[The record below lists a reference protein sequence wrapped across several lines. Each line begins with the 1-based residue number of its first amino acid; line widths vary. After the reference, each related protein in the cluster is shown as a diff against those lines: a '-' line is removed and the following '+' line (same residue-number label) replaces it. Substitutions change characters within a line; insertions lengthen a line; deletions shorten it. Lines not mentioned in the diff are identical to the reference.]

1 MSNGRPR
8 KNKGPCVICG
18 KENYN
23 EKFRKLTPDLLQ
35 KALKSP
41 GFQDLTVDLKLYDQ
55 LCGRHYNK
63 LVVFDRNTSKSNR
76 KPMREIDLAYN
87 ESGNNANR
95 ICLSQET
102 YENLLNSASS
112 ITQLEQEI
120 LELKEKVNGYMC
132 NSEQIN
138 GIYYCVK
145 VFNLFIIN

>member
-1 MSNGRPR
+1 MLNGSPR

-18 KENYN
+18 KENYYN

-41 GFQDLTVDLKLYDQ
+41 GFQDLAVDLKLYDQ

-63 LVVFDRNTSKSNR
+63 LVVFDRNTSKSSR

-87 ESGNNANR
+87 ESGNKAKR
-95 ICLSQET
+95 VCLSQET

-112 ITQLEQEI
+112 VPQFKQEI
-120 LELKEKVNGYMC
+120 FELKEKVDNYMHDF
-132 NSEQIN
+132 EQIN
-138 GIYYCVK
+138 GMSFDYTK
-145 VFNLFIIN
+145 AFISI